1 MNIYI
6 DEAGSF
12 VKPPENKCA
21 ISAVGALVLPENKTK
36 IIFSKFEALKNKW
49 GFKDNEIKGSQLNEH
64 QINSVI
70 ELLQKYNVIFELV
83 AIDMNIQDDDKV
95 TAHKLDRAQKM
106 ISCITEEFNDILI
119 ANLHKTK
126 AEIESLP
133 NQLYIQASLTI
144 ELLRQV
150 FQKTMLYYSLRKPK
164 ELEIF
169 NWIVDA
175 KNQNITTSEKIWKT
189 LVLPLAQSQSF
200 DKPLFMIKEGN
211 YDYFFK
217 DRKSGDIPNYLT
229 KHIGGKDPNDFF
241 ELNSV
246 YSNIKFKNSKD
257 NIGVQLAD
265 ILTTAIRRSMVGNL
279 QKSGWKNFGN
289 IIIMGETQS
298 ITLMNMSEE
307 ANFDKYEIDPLYFE
321 VIAYLNKTSKTIFK
335 EDKK

>member
-12 VKPPENKCA
+12 VKPKENKCA
-21 ISAVGALVLPENKTK
+21 ISAVGALILPENKTK
-36 IIFSKFEALKNKW
+36 IIFSKFESLKNKW
-49 GFKDNEIKGSQLNEH
+49 GFKDKEVKGSQLNES
-64 QINSVI
+64 QINNVI
-70 ELLQKYNVIFELV
+70 DMLQKYNVMFEVV

-106 ISCITEEFNDILI
+106 VSCITEEFNDILI

-164 ELEIF
+164 ELEF
-169 NWIVDA
+169 FHWIIDE
-175 KNQNITTSEKIWKT
+175 KDRRITTSEKIWKT

-229 KHIGGKDPNDFF
+229 KHIGEKDPNDFF

-246 YSNIKFKNSKD
+246 YSNIKFENSKD
-257 NIGVQLAD
+257 NIGIQLAD

-307 ANFDKYEIDPLYFE
+307 ANFDKYEIDPPYFQ
-321 VIAYLNKTSKTIFK
+321 VIAYLDKISKTIFK